1 VPPAAGILDPAF
13 HEYVSGFIDSSQA
26 PAAAAAPPVEEDEQ
40 EPGSKVCLQRNLPP
54 AGPAL
59 EAAAEAVYADVDM
72 VNGLECKL
80 CNMQQKI
87 KKVGGAAAPAV
98 LLVAARV
105 PLGAA
110 AAVDRCCPPQGSSLI
125 NYCSLPCLLSLAF
138 QTRTPHCC

>member
-1 VPPAAGILDPAF
+1 VPSAAGILDPAF

-59 EAAAEAVYADVDM
+59 EAAAEAVYAEVDM

-87 KKVGGAAAPAV
+87 KKVGGAAV
-98 LLVAARV
+98 LAAQMLVVAACA
-105 PLGAA
+105 PLLPLPPSAGARSA
-110 AAVDRCCPPQGSSLI
+110 STAHCPASSP
-125 NYCSLPCLLSLAF
+125 SHF
-138 QTRTPHCC
+138 TPPLMNHCG